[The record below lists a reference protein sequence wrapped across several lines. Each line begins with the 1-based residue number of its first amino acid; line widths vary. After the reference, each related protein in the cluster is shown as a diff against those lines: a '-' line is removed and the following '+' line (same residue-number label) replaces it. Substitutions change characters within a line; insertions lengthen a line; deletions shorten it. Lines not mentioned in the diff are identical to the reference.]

1 MRALLALI
9 SIATAGAACKCDA
22 RYSPCREAA
31 SANVVF
37 IGTVESV
44 TPTFL
49 DTWNDSQKQ
58 SLALLN
64 REFTEVRG
72 DRSAASFARLRDAYL
87 KIFPDLPPE
96 HKKRFERAT
105 SNEQL
110 SELFYWI
117 LDHGKRVRFSVRTL
131 YRNGDDDDAN
141 DKDDKEGA
149 LRTIEVW
156 TPFGECGVAFQSGE
170 TYLVYADT
178 DEESDIT
185 STTQCH
191 RTRRLSDAGDD
202 LAFLYFL
209 KDSPKHSARIEAFLT
224 RDPQQLT
231 VRDHDHYSDRIAA
244 PVAGA
249 VIEAD
254 DGVRK
259 LRAET
264 NDYGRAVFDGLAPGQ
279 YSVTAFSAGY
289 PAEKHVIAGPQKL
302 NLDARGCASDLLL
315 LAAPAP

>member
-1 MRALLALI
+1 MRALLALL
-9 SIATAGAACKCDA
+9 SIATAGATCKCDA
-22 RYSPCREAA
+22 RFSPCREAA
-31 SANVVF
+31 AANVVF

-44 TPTFL
+44 TPAFL
-49 DTWNDSQKQ
+49 DSWNESQKE

-64 REFTEVRG
+64 REFAGVEG
-72 DRSAASFARLRDAYL
+72 DRSTAAFSRLRDAYL
-87 KIFPDLPPE
+87 KVFPDLPPE
-96 HKKRFERAT
+96 HRKRFERAT

-131 YRNGDDDDAN
+131 YRNGDDDDDHD
-141 DKDDKEGA
+141 DKDDG
-149 LRTIEVW
+149 LRTMEVW

-178 DEESDIT
+178 DEESNIT

-191 RTRRLSDAGDD
+191 RTRRISEAGDD

-209 KDSPKHSARIEAFLT
+209 KDSPKQSARIEAFVT

-231 VRDHDHYSDRIAA
+231 LRDHDQYSDRVSA

-249 VIEAD
+249 VVEAD
-254 DGVRK
+254 DGARK

-264 NDYGRAVFDGLAPGQ
+264 NEYGRAVFDGLAPGQ

-289 PAEKHVIAGPQKL
+289 PAEKHVLAGPQKVTV
-302 NLDARGCASDLLL
+302 DTHGCAPDLLL
-315 LAAPAP
+315 LASPVR